1 MALHAKAFK
10 ARREIRF
17 YVGEQEMRATLPSLC
32 AAFIASMYFRSYFG
46 IVGPPLSQE
55 LKLDPAEFG
64 YLASAFFTSFSLL
77 QIPVGL
83 AFDRWGVRWPMCLM
97 MTAGAGGSAMVA
109 SAMTFWWSALGQ
121 LLIGVG
127 CAPVFMGVLYFL
139 GVSEPPERAGRL
151 ATIVSS
157 VGSVGALL
165 SASPL
170 SWFSERFGWRSA
182 CWSAALLMF
191 LSALAIGFVLRAKA
205 PAETASEKDGGRWK
219 PASLLYLLPIC
230 FTLSLGGTFRNAW
243 ASPYLTGVFG
253 TGTNVGAALTA
264 VSIFAIATSFALPVV
279 LTRCTGRAVVIAAL
293 AAGVACA
300 LVLSA
305 SPGNGL
311 ATACAGLAVL
321 YAIGNI
327 HPIVMTEAQ
336 AFLPSGLRGVGL
348 GALNTLVFLGVSVS
362 SSVFGAIANVGLPP
376 ESTYR
381 LIFASTALMLGFA
394 LAIYAIFGQVTRPA
408 PGISKASE

>member
-1 MALHAKAFK
+1 
-10 ARREIRF
+10 
-17 YVGEQEMRATLPSLC
+17 MRATLPSLC

-46 IVGPPLSQE
+46 IVGPQLSQE
-55 LKLDPAEFG
+55 LKLDPVEFG
-64 YLASAFFTSFSLL
+64 YLASAFFASFSLL

-83 AFDRWGVRWPMCLM
+83 AFDRWGIRWPMCLM

-109 SAMTFWWSALGQ
+109 SSTTFWWAAFGQ
-121 LLIGVG
+121 ILIGVG
-127 CAPVFMGVLYFL
+127 CAPIFMGVVYFL
-139 GVSEPPERAGRL
+139 GASEPPERAGRF

-157 VGSVGALL
+157 IGSVGALL

-170 SWFSERFGWRSA
+170 SWFSERIGWRSA

-191 LSALAIGFVLRAKA
+191 ASALAIGFVLRTKA
-205 PAETASEKDGGRWK
+205 LAETTNGEDGGQWK
-219 PASLLYLLPIC
+219 PTSLLYLLPIS

-243 ASPYLTGVFG
+243 ASPYLSELFG
-253 TGTNVGAALTA
+253 TGTNVGAVLTA
-264 VSIFAIATSFALPVV
+264 VSVFGITTSFALPAL
-279 LTRCTGRAVVIAAL
+279 LTRLTGRTIVIAAL
-293 AAGVACA
+293 TAGVVCA
-300 LVLSA
+300 LFLSA
-305 SPGNGL
+305 FPGYAL

-336 AFLPSGLRGVGL
+336 AFLPTGLRGVGL
-348 GALNTLVFLGVSVS
+348 GALNMLVFLGVSAS
-362 SSVFGAIANVGLPP
+362 SFVFGAIANIGLPS

-394 LAIYAIFGQVTRPA
+394 LAIYVTFGQMTDPTPR
-408 PGISKASE
+408 ISKTGE